1 MSQSNSYRDLIV
13 WQKSI
18 TLTKTIY
25 AMTNAFPQS
34 ETYGLSNQLRR
45 AAVSVPSNIAEGQ
58 VRQSTAEFRRFLSIA
73 LGSLAEV
80 DTQLVI
86 AYELG
91 YISIHQLNTTE
102 SSVTEIR
109 KMLYSLMKHLSR
121 SN

>member
-18 TLTKTIY
+18 ALTKIIY
-25 AMTNAFPQS
+25 SMTNSFPKS

-58 VRQSTAEFRRFLSIA
+58 ARQSTVEFRRFLSIA
-73 LGSLAEV
+73 MGSLAEV

-86 AYELG
+86 AHELG
-91 YISIHQLNTTE
+91 YISAHQLSTTE

-109 KMLYSLMKHLSR
+109 KMLHSLMKHLSR